1 MKIIKLIMAMGIF
14 ICLFLPLSQC
24 TGISEKHSDI
34 TDTTKSGQVVQEEPK
49 EIQEDNSNIKIVI
62 SSIDD
67 VVDIENISV
76 FIGFLLPLLFCVS
89 FVTRKWK
96 IITLILQTV
105 NQGWLIY
112 LTWGLVWFLSEPL
125 WGGYLLT
132 FCVAVYSLITIVEWI
147 YLFRKKHP
155 A

>member
-1 MKIIKLIMAMGIF
+1 MALGIF

-24 TGISEKHSDI
+24 AGISEKHSEIND
-34 TDTTKSGQVVQEEPK
+34 TDESGQLVPENELKREQGN
-49 EIQEDNSNIKIVI
+49 DSNIRIII

-67 VVDIENISV
+67 VIDFEKIPV
-76 FIGFLLPLLFCVS
+76 FLGFILPLLFCIS
-89 FVTRKWK
+89 FVSKKWK
-96 IITLILQTV
+96 ILLLILQTV

-112 LTWGLVWFLSEPL
+112 LTCGLVWFLSEPL

-132 FCVAVYSLITIVEWI
+132 FCVGVYFLITIVEWI
-147 YLFRKKHP
+147 NLFRKKQQ